1 MHIEVYLEEESAEA
15 ALTNLLPRIMPADWT
30 AAPYVFHGRND
41 LLRRLRPHLRK
52 YLHWPEGDWRVVVL
66 VDRDSDDCLEL
77 KVRLDDIAEA
87 AGLVPKSRAEG
98 RCFHVLNRIAIEE
111 LEAWFFGDVEALRA
125 AYPAVPETLAER
137 AFYRDPDAIEG
148 GTAEALARV
157 LGFPLDRLP
166 KIAVARAVSKHMDP
180 ERNRSCSFQ
189 VFRSGIADLVAEDA

>member
-66 VDRDSDDCLEL
+66 VDRDSNDCHEL

-87 AGLVPKSRAEG
+87 AGLVPKSRADG

-137 AFYRDPDAIEG
+137 AFEG

-157 LGFPLDRLP
+157 LGFPPDRLP
-166 KIAVARAVSKHMDP
+166 KIAVARAISQHMDP
-180 ERNRSCSFQ
+180 ARNRSCSFQ
-189 VFRSGIADLVAEDA
+189 VFRSGIAGLVAGDA